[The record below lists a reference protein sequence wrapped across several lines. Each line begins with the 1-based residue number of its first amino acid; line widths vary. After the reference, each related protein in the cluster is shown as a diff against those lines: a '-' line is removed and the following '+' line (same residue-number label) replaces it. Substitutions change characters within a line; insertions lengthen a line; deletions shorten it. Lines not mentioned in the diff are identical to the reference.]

1 MGIHH
6 QIMYFFSTIH
16 NTVLDALANFFTII
30 GEEYV
35 IIAIAMLIFWCIDK
49 RKGFAS
55 FFAMIFATNIMNII
69 KVIVRF
75 PRPWMVLENLHVV
88 RKETATGYSFPS
100 GHTTMSASFYGSI
113 AKSFKSK
120 VVRIISIA
128 LIAIIAFL
136 RVYLCVHWPTDVL
149 GGLAIGIPCA
159 ILLTNYAMSF
169 QDNVYRDAKKMMFFA
184 ALMTIAGL
192 VIAILCQNGTFNS
205 EMVSDLYIGLAIS
218 GGVLFF
224 STLEQTTIAFKV
236 DGSVGLRILRYI
248 VGMGGLIGILIG
260 LKKVLPS
267 GDIFRFSRYLLTGI
281 WAVWGYPLLGKK
293 LKLFI

>member
-1 MGIHH
+1 MNIQY
-6 QIMYFFSTIH
+6 QIMYFFSSIH
-16 NTVLDALANFFTII
+16 NTVMDALANFFTIL
-30 GEEYV
+30 GEEYA
-35 IIAIAMLIFWCIDK
+35 IIGIAMLIFWCIDK

-75 PRPWMVLENLHVV
+75 PRPWMVLKDLHVV

-120 VVRIISIA
+120 VVRFICIA
-128 LIAIIAFL
+128 LIAIISFL

-159 ILLTNYAMSF
+159 ILLTRYAMSF
-169 QDNVYRDAKKMMFFA
+169 QDNVYRDAKKMMFVA
-184 ALMTIAGL
+184 TLMTIAGL
-192 VIAILCQNGTFNS
+192 VVAILCQNGTFNS

-224 STLEQTTIAFKV
+224 STLEQTTVAFKV

-248 VGMGGLIGILIG
+248 VGMVGLIGILVG
-260 LKKVLPS
+260 LKKVLPA
-267 GDIFRFSRYLLTGI
+267 GDIFRFLRYLLTGI
-281 WAVWGYPLLGKK
+281 WAVWAYPLLGKK

>member
-1 MGIHH
+1 MKIHH
-6 QIMYFFSTIH
+6 QIMYFFSSIH
-16 NTVLDALANFFTII
+16 NPVLDALGNFFTNF

-49 RKGFAS
+49 KKGFAS
-55 FFAMIFATNIMNII
+55 FFSMMIALNIMNIV

-75 PRPWMVLENLHVV
+75 PRPWMVLDNLHVV

-120 VVRIISIA
+120 VVRIICIA
-128 LIAIIAFL
+128 LIAIISFL
-136 RVYLCVHWPTDVL
+136 RVYLCVHWPTDVIV
-149 GGLAIGIPCA
+149 GLAIGIPCA

-169 QDNVYRDAKKMMFFA
+169 QDNVYRDAKKMMFVA
-184 ALMTIAGL
+184 TLMTIAGL
-192 VIAILCQNGTFNS
+192 VVAILCQCGTLDS

-218 GGVLFF
+218 GGALFF

-236 DGSVGLRILRYI
+236 DGSTGLRILRYL
-248 VGMGGLIGILIG
+248 VGMVGLIGILIG
-260 LKKVLPS
+260 LKKVLPA

-281 WAVWGYPLLGKK
+281 WAVWAYPLLGKK

>member
-1 MGIHH
+1 MNIQY
-6 QIMYFFSTIH
+6 QIMYFFSSIH
-16 NTVLDALANFFTII
+16 NTVMDALANFFTFL
-30 GEEYV
+30 GEEYA
-35 IIAIAMLIFWCIDK
+35 IIGIAMLIFWCIDK

-75 PRPWMVLENLHVV
+75 PRPWMVLEDLHIV

-100 GHTTMSASFYGSI
+100 GHTTMSVSFYGSI

-120 VVRIISIA
+120 VVRIICIA
-128 LIAIIAFL
+128 LITIIAFL

-159 ILLTNYAMSF
+159 ILLTRYAMSF
-169 QDNVYRDAKKMMFFA
+169 QDNVYRDAKKMMFVA
-184 ALMTIAGL
+184 TLMTIAGL
-192 VIAILCQNGTFNS
+192 VVAILCQNGTFNS

-236 DGSVGLRILRYI
+236 
-248 VGMGGLIGILIG
+248 
-260 LKKVLPS
+260 
-267 GDIFRFSRYLLTGI
+267 
-281 WAVWGYPLLGKK
+281 
-293 LKLFI
+293 

>member
-1 MGIHH
+1 MNIQY
-6 QIMYFFSTIH
+6 QIMYFFSSIH
-16 NTVLDALANFFTII
+16 NTVMDALANFFTIL
-30 GEEYV
+30 GEEYA
-35 IIAIAMLIFWCIDK
+35 IIGIAMLIFWCIDK

-75 PRPWMVLENLHVV
+75 PRPWMVLEDLHIV

-120 VVRIISIA
+120 VVRFICIA

-159 ILLTNYAMSF
+159 ILLTRYAMSF
-169 QDNVYRDAKKMMFFA
+169 QDNVYRDAKKMMFVA
-184 ALMTIAGL
+184 TLMTIAGL
-192 VIAILCQNGTFNS
+192 VVAILCQNGTFNS

-236 DGSVGLRILRYI
+236 DGSVGLRVLRYI
-248 VGMGGLIGILIG
+248 VGMVGLIGILVG
-260 LKKVLPS
+260 LKKVLPA
-267 GDIFRFSRYLLTGI
+267 GDIFRFLRYLLTGI
-281 WAVWGYPLLGKK
+281 WAVWAYPLLGKK